1 MNMNLVLFGAPGS
14 GKGTQAE
21 RLRDRFSLKHIS
33 TGDLLREAVAAKSE
47 LGKKVGSIMAAGEL
61 VSDEIVLELIKETIG
76 GVRADQSLNGWM
88 LDGYPR
94 TVGQAKML
102 DGLLA
107 DTGEAIGS
115 VVVLEVDR
123 NAVIERLSSRRSCPE
138 CKTVYNVLNLPP
150 KQEGICDNCGTGL
163 VHRKDDQPETI
174 SNRLDVYEAQTVPI
188 LEYYGSNVQVH
199 CVDGNQPID
208 DVTKAIERVVQ

>member
-1 MNMNLVLFGAPGS
+1 LFGAPGS

-33 TGDLLREAVAAKSE
+33 TGDLLRDAVAQGTE
-47 LGKKVGSIMAAGEL
+47 LGKKVESIMAAGEL
-61 VSDEIVLELIKETIG
+61 VSDDIVLQLIKETVG
-76 GVRADQSLNGWM
+76 SVKADESLSGWM

-107 DTGEAIGS
+107 ETSEAIDS

-123 NAVIERLSSRRSCPE
+123 DAIIERLSARRSCPK
-138 CKTVYNVLNLPP
+138 CKAVYNVLNMPP
-150 KQEGICDNCGTGL
+150 RQEGICDNCGTEL
-163 VHRKDDQPETI
+163 VHRKDDHPETI
-174 SNRLDVYEAQTVPI
+174 ANRLDVYEQQTVPI
-188 LEYYGSNVQVH
+188 LEYYGGKVDIH
-199 CVDGNQPID
+199 RVDGNQPID
-208 DVTKAIERVVQ
+208 VVSEAVERVVQ

>member
-33 TGDLLREAVAAKSE
+33 TGDLLREAVAVKSE
-47 LGKKVGSIMAAGEL
+47 LGKKVESIMAAGEL
-61 VSDEIVLELIKETIG
+61 VSDEIVLELIKEAIG
-76 GVRADQSLNGWM
+76 GVKADESLKGWM

-107 DTGEAIGS
+107 DAGEAIDS

-123 NAVIERLSSRRSCPE
+123 AAVIERLSSRRSCPE
-138 CKTVYNVLNLPP
+138 CKAVYNVLNLPP
-150 KQEGICDNCGTGL
+150 KQEGVCDNCGTGL
-163 VHRKDDQPETI
+163 VHRRDDQPETI
-174 SNRLDVYEAQTVPI
+174 SNRLDVYEGQTVPAKH
-188 LEYYGSNVQVH
+188 ESEPRT
-199 CVDGNQPID
+199 CAPR
-208 DVTKAIERVVQ
+208 A

>member
-33 TGDLLREAVAAKSE
+33 TGDLLREAVAVKSE
-47 LGKKVGSIMAAGEL
+47 LGKKVESIMAAGEL

-76 GVRADQSLNGWM
+76 GVKADESLNGWM

-107 DTGEAIGS
+107 DAGEVISS

-123 NAVIERLSSRRSCPE
+123 AAVIERLSSRRSCPE
-138 CKTVYNVLNLPP
+138 CRAVYNVLNLPP
-150 KQEGICDNCGTGL
+150 KQEGVCDNCGTGL
-163 VHRKDDQPETI
+163 VHRGDDQPETI
-174 SNRLDVYEAQTVPI
+174 SNRLDVYEGQTVPI
-188 LEYYGSNVQVH
+188 LEYYGGNVRVH
-199 CVDGNQPID
+199 RVDGNQPID
-208 DVTKAIERVVQ
+208 DVTKAIERLVQ